1 MNAWRFIGI
10 FLLGVLGC
18 GTAWTQTDSTEQ
30 RQPPIRIENDTLT
43 FSDFSDSLHV
53 ARDTQRVKKG
63 FLKILAP
70 GPRPPYDPAIAWKR
84 SAIFPGWG
92 QIYNKA
98 YWKLPLVYGAYV
110 GVGLVY
116 NYNRTNYRMFRQA
129 FIERSDEDPN
139 NDFNTI
145 ESEVVTLDGIRR
157 GREFF
162 RKNRDLSIIAIL
174 GVHALQMVEAYVDAH
189 LKGFDISDD
198 LTLHTGPSLTQPN
211 LGGSPGVN
219 AFQPGIHLTLQIK

>member
-1 MNAWRFIGI
+1 M
-10 FLLGVLGC
+10 LGYAGVW
-18 GTAWTQTDSTEQ
+18 AQVDSTEQ
-30 RQPPIRIENDTLT
+30 VVPPSSIEPDTVLLQ
-43 FSDFSDSLHV
+43 SIPDSLISIS
-53 ARDTQRVKKG
+53 DTQQVRKG

-98 YWKLPLVYGAYV
+98 YWKLPLVYGTYV

-116 NYNRTNYRMFRQA
+116 NYNRTNYRKFRQA
-129 FIERSDEDPN
+129 YIERSDEDPT

-162 RKNRDLSIIAIL
+162 RKNRDLSVIAIL

-198 LTLHTGPSLTQPN
+198 LSFDTRPSLTQPII
-211 LGGSPGVN
+211 GGVGGTT
-219 AFQPGIHLTLQIK
+219 FQPGVQLTIYIK